1 MNDFTANSYTVL
13 CIFSVAA
20 AFCCCDCEHWG
31 WIVEGILLFIHS
43 SAHSKIYGNL
53 LHSHF
58 SKLFHVPC
66 RADIGADWE
75 LSLDVLALLHQGVPK
90 LLVGVIF
97 RKIGGLS
104 KIHGT
109 VISIEIQKYSAWL

>member
-1 MNDFTANSYTVL
+1 MEICSM
-13 CIFSVAA
+13 
-20 AFCCCDCEHWG
+20 
-31 WIVEGILLFIHS
+31 
-43 SAHSKIYGNL
+43 
-53 LHSHF
+53 
-58 SKLFHVPC
+58 LFHVPC